1 MYTFS
6 PRSQDGH
13 STFEPKITQEW
24 GRAESKRNIE
34 ADLADF
40 FFLTGKKVWQVLSRD
55 FHLDFIGL
63 SWLILS
69 SSAAKGSEDFWI
81 HCSSEQN
88 WGSVS
93 NIQVESRY
101 WRGRQQ
107 ALLPMAHLATS
118 STNQFLSETRGLS
131 LCRVE
136 KHVRETNSQS
146 SKTNIIH
153 HSTVWN
159 LKLWK

>member
-1 MYTFS
+1 MVIPPLS
-6 PRSQDGH
+6 LRSHRSGEGQ
-13 STFEPKITQEW
+13 
-24 GRAESKRNIE
+24 RAKGIYK
-34 ADLADF
+34 LTWLTF
-40 FFLTGKKVWQVLSRD
+40 FFNRKKSLTSPIQRFPLRFYWPVLA
-55 FHLDFIGL
+55 HIV
-63 SWLILS
+63 ILS
-69 SSAAKGSEDFWI
+69 CKGSEDFWI